1 MDDATATEGAVAIRR
16 AAMDLL
22 AHREHSLHE
31 LQQKLARRFS
41 DRDLIDS
48 ELARLSNERLQSDE
62 RFVSTYI
69 DSRARR
75 YFGPAHIRRE
85 LRKRGIESAVI
96 DSAFAEAEIDWS
108 AVCREL
114 TVKKFGPNSPV
125 NLEEKARRTRFLVS
139 RGFLSEDSFS

>member
-1 MDDATATEGAVAIRR
+1 MDEASATAIRR

-22 AHREHSLHE
+22 ARREHSRHE
-31 LQQKLARRFS
+31 LQQKLAQRFS

-48 ELARLSNERLQSDE
+48 ELARLSDERLQSDE

-85 LRKRGIESAVI
+85 LRKRGIENAVI
-96 DSAFAEAEIDWS
+96 DIAFAEAGIDWS
-108 AVCREL
+108 PVCDEL
-114 TVKKFGPNSPV
+114 TIKKFGPNPAM
-125 NLEEKARRTRFLVS
+125 NFGEKVRRARFLVA
-139 RGFLSEDSFS
+139 RGFVSGEMFF

>member
-1 MDDATATEGAVAIRR
+1 MDEASATAIRR

-22 AHREHSLHE
+22 ARREHSRHE
-31 LQQKLARRFS
+31 LQQKLAQRFS

-48 ELARLSNERLQSDE
+48 ELARLSDERLQSDE

-85 LRKRGIESAVI
+85 LRKRGIENAVI
-96 DSAFAEAEIDWS
+96 DIAFAEAGIDWS
-108 AVCREL
+108 AVCDAL
-114 TVKKFGPNSPV
+114 TIKKFGPNPAM
-125 NLEEKARRTRFLVS
+125 NFEEKARRARFLVS
-139 RGFLSEDSFS
+139 RGFPSEDMFS